1 MTNPDDTTVILAA
14 GTASRWTGAVAK
26 HVVPVFDGE
35 PLIHRTVRLC
45 REHGRI
51 PLIVL
56 PLGDPGMLLT
66 LPGINHGIPGGP
78 TTCAS
83 LLNTVPYWTGT
94 RVYVLLADV
103 LYSHW
108 AWSQLFLPRDDIW
121 FLGTPS
127 EIHALGFSLSQFAAV
142 EAALRIVIAFADRRK
157 TPHLARLW
165 GLYRQLT
172 SCPLDRHVEAGRY
185 FITAPPHCE
194 SMDFDHYD
202 DWLVW
207 QREHPSL

>member
-1 MTNPDDTTVILAA
+1 MTDAPADTTVLLAA
-14 GTASRWTGAVAK
+14 GVAARWTGPVAK
-26 HVVPVFDGE
+26 YMVSVYGGE
-35 PLIHRTVRLC
+35 PLFYRTMRLC
-45 REHGRI
+45 REAGRA
-51 PLIVL
+51 PLIV
-56 PLGDPGMLLT
+56 GDFGSCSV
-66 LPGINHGIPGGP
+66 PGGP

-108 AWSQLFLPRDDIW
+108 AWSQLFQPRDDIW

-127 EIHALGFSLSQFAAV
+127 EIHALGFSQSQFAAV
-142 EAALRIVIAFADRRK
+142 EAALRAVITFADRRK

-172 SCPLDRHVEAGRY
+172 GSPLDRHTETGRY

-194 SMDFDHYD
+194 SMDFDHYE
-202 DWLVW
+202 DWLTW
-207 QREHPSL
+207 QKEHPSL

>member
-1 MTNPDDTTVILAA
+1 MTDAPADTTVILAA
-14 GTASRWTGAVAK
+14 GTASRWNGPVVK
-26 HVVPVFDGE
+26 HMVPVYDGE
-35 PLIHRTVRLC
+35 PLLKRTLRLC
-45 REHGRI
+45 REHGRM
-51 PLIVL
+51 PLIVDNGASSS
-56 PLGDPGMLLT
+56 P
-66 LPGINHGIPGGP
+66 HVPGGP

-83 LLNTVPYWTGT
+83 LLNTAPYWTGT

-108 AWSQLFLPRDDIW
+108 AWSQLFQPRDDIW

-127 EIHALGFSLSQFAAV
+127 EIHALGFSQPQFAVV
-142 EAALRIVIAFADRRK
+142 EAALRAVIAFADRRK

-172 SCPLDRHVEAGRY
+172 RTPIDRHAETGRY

-194 SMDFDHYD
+194 SMDFDHYE